1 MKDKKR
7 KQSSEASAR
16 RKKVNPSSE
25 IPEGFT
31 GRQGKKLY
39 VVTSAI
45 ALPGETP
52 SVRYTPLVRLRKK
65 KGKKR
70 RKNT

>member
-7 KQSSEASAR
+7 KQGSKASV
-16 RKKVNPSSE
+16 RKKQGKSSGE

-45 ALPGETP
+45 ALPGEIP
-52 SVRYTPLVRLRKK
+52 SVHYTPLGRLRKK
-65 KGKKR
+65 KGKK
-70 RKNT
+70 NT